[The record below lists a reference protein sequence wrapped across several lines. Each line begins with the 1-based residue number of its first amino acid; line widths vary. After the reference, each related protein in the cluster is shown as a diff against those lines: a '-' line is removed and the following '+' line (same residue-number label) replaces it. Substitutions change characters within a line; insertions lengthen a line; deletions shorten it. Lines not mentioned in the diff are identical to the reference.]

1 MRNILLGCLLMSIVL
16 LTTVYDSSG
25 KQSKPQD
32 TGLKIGVI
40 QIREVFRESNRN
52 IEHQK
57 ELTTE
62 EEKVVAELEKLSK
75 EVQTLKADL
84 LTRKPGSSDY
94 SKLMQQ
100 MMEKQASMEAKK
112 EFHQQEMSLKDLQW
126 TEQLYKDIIK
136 TVKDVAKANNLDIVL
151 AKEETA
157 FPTSSQTELMLA
169 IRTSKVLYSVD
180 SLDIT
185 KEVIKALNE
194 KK

>member
-169 IRTSKVLYSVD
+169 IRTNKLLYSTD